1 MSEGSR
7 KRSLE
12 CLRLQADCVEL
23 AARINGPRLR
33 SHFVRTAG
41 MWAAMA
47 DTEEAAPGRELN
59 LSSYI
64 KQPVSKW
71 RH

>member
-12 CLRLQADCVEL
+12 CLRLQADCKEL
-23 AARINGPRLR
+23 AVRINGLHLR
-33 SHFVRTAG
+33 SHFVRMAG
-41 MWAAMA
+41 MWAALA
-47 DTEEAAPGRELN
+47 DSEEAASGRELN
-59 LSSYI
+59 PSSYI